1 MVRSRRSPHYPARMT
16 ESPRSPGRTGELDI
30 AAEIERVHDLLAT
43 WLGSAASPR
52 VLDGFAAAHDED
64 FSLVTAAGTVV
75 RKRDLLSGLHRA
87 RNSRPGL
94 SIEISE
100 VETLRSDGD
109 TTVVRFVESQRDAAG
124 QDHRRTTAVLHVE
137 PDLTC
142 RWVAVQETAVA
153 EPD

>member
-1 MVRSRRSPHYPARMT
+1 MT

-52 VLDGFAAAHDED
+52 VLDRFAAAHDED
-64 FSLVTAAGTVV
+64 FSMVTAEGTVV
-75 RKRDLLSGLHRA
+75 CKRDLLSGLHRA

-94 SIEISE
+94 VIEVSE

-109 TTVVRFVESQRDAAG
+109 TTVARFVECQRDTTG
-124 QDHRRTTAVLHVE
+124 QDHRRTTAVLRVD
-137 PDLTC
+137 PDLSY
-142 RWVAVQETAVA
+142 RWITVQETAVTA
-153 EPD
+153 PD

>member
-1 MVRSRRSPHYPARMT
+1 MARSRPSQHYPARMT
-16 ESPRSPGRTGELDI
+16 EPPRSPGRTGDIDI

-64 FSLVTAAGTVV
+64 FSMITTAGTVV

-94 SIEISE
+94 VIEISE
-100 VETLRSDGD
+100 VETLRSEGD
-109 TTVVRFVESQRDAAG
+109 TAVVRFVECQRDATG
-124 QDHRRTTAVLHVE
+124 SEYRRTTAVLHVD
-137 PDLTC
+137 PDSTC
-142 RWVAVQETAVA
+142 HWGAVQETAVA
-153 EPD
+153 EPE